1 MDDHH
6 FSYVTKVENNTPLLG
21 STAYPYHPNE
31 LSLTIGVQSPA
42 DGQTVWLMLA

>member
-21 STAYPYHPNE
+21 STAYPHPNE
-31 LSLTIGVQSPA
+31 LSLTIGVQFPA
-42 DGQTVWLMLA
+42 DGQTV

>member
-6 FSYVTKVENNTPLLG
+6 FSFVTKLEQKPPLE
-21 STAYPYHPNE
+21 STTYPYPNE
-31 LSLTIGVQSPA
+31 LSLNRGVQSHG